1 MGAYLSAPVT
11 HKDYFEGTS
20 ADVIYG
26 GASMQVSEVVQASSF
41 IFSVQALG
49 TRLEDVIQR

>member
-26 GASMQVSEVVQASSF
+26 GASMQVSEVMQASTF
-41 IFSVQALG
+41 LFSVQALESHMQNV
-49 TRLEDVIQR
+49 LER